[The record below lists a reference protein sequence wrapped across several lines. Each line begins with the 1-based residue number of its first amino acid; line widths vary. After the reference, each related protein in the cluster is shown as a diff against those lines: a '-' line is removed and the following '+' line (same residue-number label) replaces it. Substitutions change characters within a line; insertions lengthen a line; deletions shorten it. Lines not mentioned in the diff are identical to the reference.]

1 MFGSLIQSVSA
12 AEQFNNQSVQ
22 FERDTIIEF
31 QFLESNNPALST
43 FGVLNLATGE
53 KTPLISKAR
62 AQDKPGK
69 NHHGTAGKAVR
80 KPFAEFTFKS
90 GTPYTLYLESTLKG
104 KGTTTVYSA
113 PDKNGGSQLAKFD
126 NEATSL
132 WTMTDAEA
140 TNVRNYLAKGGFLI
154 FDDFA
159 GNGALS
165 NFQLQ
170 VSRVLPGARL
180 VPLEVS
186 HPIFHSFFEIPNLN
200 FFHPYQGVPATFLG
214 VYEDN
219 DPSKRLLLIANRWTP
234 LT

>member
-1 MFGSLIQSVSA
+1 MTQVSKFRKILIGCGAIATAVFGSLIQSVSA

-132 WTMTDAEA
+132 GTQGVKIGWNDGISG
-140 TNVRNYLAKGGFLI
+140 KGGDFNQFLVI
-154 FDDFA
+154 A
-159 GNGALS
+159 GGGIGCPCKPSPIITA
-165 NFQLQ
+165 
-170 VSRVLPGARL
+170 PIPPE
-180 VPLEVS
+180 VP
-186 HPIFHSFFEIPNLN
+186 PTRNN
-200 FFHPYQGVPATFLG
+200 A
-214 VYEDN
+214 
-219 DPSKRLLLIANRWTP
+219 PSGRG
-234 LT
+234 

>member
-1 MFGSLIQSVSA
+1 MTQISKFHKILIGCGAIATAVFGSLIQSVSA

-62 AQDKPGK
+62 AQDQPGK

-132 WTMTDAEA
+132 GTQGVKIGWNDGISG
-140 TNVRNYLAKGGFLI
+140 KGGDFNQFLVI
-154 FDDFA
+154 A
-159 GNGALS
+159 GGGIGCPCKPSPIMTA
-165 NFQLQ
+165 
-170 VSRVLPGARL
+170 PIPPE
-180 VPLEVS
+180 VP
-186 HPIFHSFFEIPNLN
+186 PTRNN
-200 FFHPYQGVPATFLG
+200 A
-214 VYEDN
+214 
-219 DPSKRLLLIANRWTP
+219 PSGRG
-234 LT
+234 

>member
-132 WTMTDAEA
+132 GTQGVKIGWNDGISG
-140 TNVRNYLAKGGFLI
+140 KGGDFNQFLVI
-154 FDDFA
+154 A
-159 GNGALS
+159 GGGIGCPCKPSPIMTA
-165 NFQLQ
+165 
-170 VSRVLPGARL
+170 PIPPE
-180 VPLEVS
+180 VP
-186 HPIFHSFFEIPNLN
+186 PTRNN
-200 FFHPYQGVPATFLG
+200 A
-214 VYEDN
+214 
-219 DPSKRLLLIANRWTP
+219 PSGRG
-234 LT
+234 

>member
-1 MFGSLIQSVSA
+1 MTQISKFHQILLGCGAIATAVFGSLIQSVSA

-43 FGVLNLATGE
+43 FGAIDLATGE

-132 WTMTDAEA
+132 GTQGVKIGWNDGISG
-140 TNVRNYLAKGGFLI
+140 KGGDFNQFLVI
-154 FDDFA
+154 A
-159 GNGALS
+159 GGGIGCPCRPSPIMTA
-165 NFQLQ
+165 
-170 VSRVLPGARL
+170 PIPPE
-180 VPLEVS
+180 VP
-186 HPIFHSFFEIPNLN
+186 PTRNN
-200 FFHPYQGVPATFLG
+200 A
-214 VYEDN
+214 
-219 DPSKRLLLIANRWTP
+219 PSGRG
-234 LT
+234 

>member
-1 MFGSLIQSVSA
+1 MTQISKFPKILIGCGAIATAVFGSLIQSVSA

-132 WTMTDAEA
+132 GTQGVKIGWNDGISG
-140 TNVRNYLAKGGFLI
+140 KGGDFNQFLVI
-154 FDDFA
+154 A
-159 GNGALS
+159 GGGIGCPCKPSPIMTA
-165 NFQLQ
+165 
-170 VSRVLPGARL
+170 PIPPE
-180 VPLEVS
+180 VP
-186 HPIFHSFFEIPNLN
+186 PTRNN
-200 FFHPYQGVPATFLG
+200 A
-214 VYEDN
+214 
-219 DPSKRLLLIANRWTP
+219 PSGRG
-234 LT
+234 